1 MWYSIGMVHSCPIWW
16 VFPAVGSLSA
26 RFQGFYLTRYQFS
39 TSLRCPRTC
48 TGTES
53 WGGRMLQLMKS
64 QKKGVQPVVRQS
76 RKALK
81 HLGTW
86 AGIFCFKLRSC
97 CYGPTPNDWPK
108 FPIQCLVGGLDLF
121 FSIYWEESSQ
131 VTNIFQR
138 GRSNHHP
145 AMLCFCEEWP
155 IFPSRCWD
163 MKMTPSCSWCGVES
177 AALTSRRRAQ
187 AASWQ
192 VIDRWNLCVL
202 KGGTSHLP
210 QPVLDPYK
218 LDSILGF
225 SWHYFRVYE
234 GPQEINQFRSFFLMF
249 SHF

>member
-1 MWYSIGMVHSCPIWW
+1 MLLWPNPKWLTKIPDPMPGWW
-16 VFPAVGSLSA
+16 FGS
-26 RFQGFYLTRYQFS
+26 
-39 TSLRCPRTC
+39 
-48 TGTES
+48 
-53 WGGRMLQLMKS
+53 
-64 QKKGVQPVVRQS
+64 
-76 RKALK
+76 
-81 HLGTW
+81 
-86 AGIFCFKLRSC
+86 
-97 CYGPTPNDWPK
+97 
-108 FPIQCLVGGLDLF
+108 F

-138 GRSNHHP
+138 GRSTTIQQCCVSVKNDPFFHRD
-145 AMLCFCEEWP
+145 AEIW
-155 IFPSRCWD
+155 RWR
-163 MKMTPSCSWCGVES
+163 PSCSWCGVES